1 MKKCPFCA
9 EEIQA
14 EAIVCRYCG
23 RELAPQKV
31 ARVSE
36 TLTIND
42 AISEE
47 PKPESTVQE
56 ELTEQDQAAHAEA
69 IKPQEPIFL
78 TALRAGG
85 VLVIFNVIFLL
96 SQFVQGRISPN
107 RILLDLIIGSL
118 MWLVVGTLLGLV
130 IVSLW
135 RRKLFFFLFCVIVG
149 VIVITLVLTYQ

>member
-1 MKKCPFCA
+1 LWS
-9 EEIQA
+9 
-14 EAIVCRYCG
+14 R
-23 RELAPQKV
+23 
-31 ARVSE
+31 
-36 TLTIND
+36 
-42 AISEE
+42 SEE